1 MKIAQSSIRRPV
13 TTAMFYLI
21 AVGFGLFSLVRLKLD
36 LYPKLEFPM
45 IAVISQY
52 TGVGPEDMET
62 VVTRPIEKSLASV
75 KNIKKLTSTS
85 AQGLSLVM
93 LEFDWGTDMDQS
105 KIEIREA
112 LDLVSGTFPEDMT
125 KPLIFAFDITAQP
138 ILYLTVESDQHG
150 PAELRRIS
158 ENDVEPR
165 LERIPGVASAFTIGG
180 MRREIKVLVDPGRL
194 RARSVTLDQVVGALR
209 ANNIQTPSG
218 WIENENQE
226 FTLQTAGEYSSLEE
240 IENTTVAV
248 RGSTLLRMK
257 DVARVVDGFAEQR
270 QRVYSNGKPA
280 VWLVLQ
286 KQSDAN
292 TVEVCRD
299 VLSRLA
305 SVEAQLPRGVR
316 LGIFYDTSTFI
327 NQSMSNLG
335 STALQAVALT
345 FLVLLFFLR
354 NVRSSLIVAVSIPV
368 SMIVTFAVMDQAGLT
383 LNIVS
388 MAGLAL
394 AVGMLVDNSIVVL
407 ESIFRHSR
415 EGKAPPLA
423 ADVGTAEV
431 GMAITAS
438 TLTTLA
444 VFVPVLFVPGL
455 AGELFNE
462 MVVTI
467 CFSLALSL
475 LVALTLVPLLASRF
489 LGRHERTHRQ
499 GVIARLGQTV
509 GSWLE
514 KLHAVYGVALRW
526 SLHHRKR
533 VLWYSAGAFVLS
545 VVVLANLGGDFM
557 PQSDVGFMSMTM
569 DRSPGTSLTAME
581 QSAKELSEIV
591 TAAVPEAEMVFM
603 NFGQGEGIMAVF
615 SSQASNEGDMTVRLK
630 PRSQRSRSMFDI
642 QDDLRGKVK
651 SISDL
656 TVRFADRGAEQMMG
670 TGGDIVVQ
678 IFSYDLAVT
687 EALST
692 KVVEAVQKVEGVVQA
707 EASIKATRPELRIT
721 PDRRRIADLGLSTT
735 QVGNAISTSILGTV
749 ATVYREG
756 GDEYDIRVQLTE
768 EARVSKEDLEN
779 ILIMTPAGKEVPL
792 RSLADISYSN
802 APREINREDQERV
815 ATVTLDVSGR
825 NLSGTTNDVEAAL
838 RTVSVPNDVR
848 LEISGAAKEQQESF
862 MYLGLAAL
870 VAILLT
876 YMVMASQFESFVD
889 PLIILFTIPLSL
901 IGVMLGLV
909 LTGTNMNVMALVGVV
924 MLVGIIVNNGIVLVD
939 YMNQLRHRGMGLF
952 EAVEQAGL
960 VRLRPVLMT
969 ALTTV
974 LGLFPLALGLGESG
988 ESWAPMA
995 RAVMGGMTVGTIL
1008 TLLVVPVIYIL
1019 FEQTGQKI
1027 KAYWSRKFGAGV
1039 SRGS

>member
-1 MKIAQSSIRRPV
+1 MKITQVSIRRAV
-13 TTAMFYLI
+13 TTLMIYLI
-21 AVGFGLFSLVRLKLD
+21 ALGFGLFSLVRLKLD

-75 KNIKKLTSTS
+75 KNIKKLSSTS

-112 LDLVSGTFPEDMT
+112 LDLVRGTFPDDMEE
-125 KPLIFAFDITAQP
+125 PLLFAFDIASQP
-138 ILYLTVESDQHG
+138 ILYLTVGSQLHG
-150 PAELRRIS
+150 QAELRRIS

-180 MRREIKVLVDPGRL
+180 MRREIKVLADPSRL
-194 RARSVTLDQVVGALR
+194 RARNITLDQIVLALR
-209 ANNIQTPSG
+209 ANNTQSPSG
-218 WIENENQE
+218 WIENEYQE
-226 FTLQTAGEYSSLEE
+226 FTLQTAGEYANLEE
-240 IENTTVAV
+240 IENTTVAT
-248 RGSTLLRMK
+248 RGSTLIRIK
-257 DVARVVDGFAEQR
+257 DVATVVDGFAEQR
-270 QRVYSNGKPA
+270 QKVWSNGKPA
-280 VWLVLQ
+280 VMLALQ

-292 TVEVCRD
+292 TVEVCRE
-299 VLSRLA
+299 VVGRMTAIES
-305 SVEAQLPRGVR
+305 QLPKGVK
-316 LGIFYDTSTFI
+316 LGIFFDTSTFI
-327 NQSMSNLG
+327 TQSMSNLG
-335 STALQAVALT
+335 STALQAVGLT

-368 SMIVTFAVMDQAGLT
+368 SIIVTFAVMDQAGLT

-407 ESIFRHSR
+407 EVIFRHSQ
-415 EGKAPPLA
+415 EGKEPRDA
-423 ADVGTAEV
+423 ADVGTTEV
-431 GMAITAS
+431 AMAITAS

-462 MVVTI
+462 MVVTV

-475 LVALTLVPLLASRF
+475 LVALTLVPLLAARF
-489 LGRHERTHRQ
+489 LGRGR
-499 GVIARLGQTV
+499 IAHPGPLLERLGRTV
-509 GSWLE
+509 GVWLE
-514 KLHAVYGVALRW
+514 KLHRAYAIALHW
-526 SLHHRKR
+526 CLHHRAK
-533 VLWYSAGAFVLS
+533 VLWYSTGAFVVSILI
-545 VVVLANLGGDFM
+545 LANLGGDFM
-557 PQSDVGFMSMTM
+557 PQSDMGFISMTL

-581 QSAKELSEIV
+581 KSALQLNDIV
-591 TAAVPEAEMVFM
+591 MSSVPEAEMVFL
-603 NFGQGEGIMAVF
+603 NFGQGEGIMAMF
-615 SSQASNEGDMTVRLK
+615 SSQASNEGDMSLRLK
-630 PRSQRSRSMFDI
+630 ERSKRTRSTFDI
-642 QDDLRGKVK
+642 QDDLRERVK
-651 SISDL
+651 PLSDMN
-656 TVRFADRGAEQMMG
+656 VRFADRGEEAMMG
-670 TGGDIVVQ
+670 TGGDIIVQ
-678 IFSYDLAVT
+678 IFGQDLAVA

-692 KVVEAVQKVEGVVQA
+692 TIEEAVRKLEGVVDA
-707 EASIKATRPELRIT
+707 EASIKATRPELKIA

-735 QVGNAISTSILGTV
+735 QVGNTISSSILGTV
-749 ATVYREG
+749 ATIYREG
-756 GDEYDIRVQLTE
+756 GDEYDIRVQLSE

-779 ILIMTPAGKEVPL
+779 ILIMTPAGKQVPL
-792 RSLADISYSN
+792 RSLADISYST

-825 NLSGTTNDVEAAL
+825 DLSSVTRDVEAVL
-838 RTVSVPNDVR
+838 GGVTVPNDTR

-876 YMVMASQFESFVD
+876 YMVMASQFESLVD
-889 PLIILFTIPLSL
+889 PLIIIFTIPLSF
-901 IGVMLGLV
+901 IGVTLGLV
-909 LTGTNMNVMALVGVV
+909 LTGTNLNVMALVGVV

-939 YMNQLRHRGMGLF
+939 YMNQLRQKGMPLF
-952 EAVEQAGL
+952 EAVEKGGL

-969 ALTTV
+969 ALTTI
-974 LGLFPLALGLGESG
+974 LGLLPLALGLGESG

-995 RAVMGGMTVGTIL
+995 RAVMGGMTVGTAL
-1008 TLLVVPVIYIL
+1008 TLLVVPVIYVVA
-1019 FEQTGQKI
+1019 EQTGQKMKRFI
-1027 KAYWSRKFGAGV
+1027 SRKSGPKTA
-1039 SRGS
+1039 